1 MKKNILEENVLYK
14 EENTDEFLDVRERKK
29 RLKKNLILNV
39 G

>member
-14 EENTDEFLDVRERKK
+14 EENTDEFLDVRERKFG
-29 RLKKNLILNV
+29 LKKNLILNV